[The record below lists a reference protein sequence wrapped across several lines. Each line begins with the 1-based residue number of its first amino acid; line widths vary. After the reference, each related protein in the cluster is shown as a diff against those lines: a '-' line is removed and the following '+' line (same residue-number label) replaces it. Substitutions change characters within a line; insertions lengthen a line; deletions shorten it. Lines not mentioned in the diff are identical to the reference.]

1 MEQMSRRSADHRPA
15 DRPRRV
21 ADGGTTRE
29 SHALRGGGTL
39 EVTDDDLVVT
49 RDGESVQI
57 DIDRI
62 VEVSHASFDYFL
74 SILSLAL
81 VGFGVVSLQ
90 RNVPVA
96 LLFVVAGAASMYRTY
111 GRRGQLKF
119 RVKGRAKPLIVYPVH
134 AEAVYDG
141 LEPYVA
147 AD

>member
-1 MEQMSRRSADHRPA
+1 MESNSRRTA

-21 ADGGTTRE
+21 ADGSTVRE
-29 SHALRGGGTL
+29 SHPLRGGGTL
-39 EVTDDDLVVT
+39 EVTDDDVVVT
-49 RDGESVQI
+49 RNGESVHV
-57 DIDRI
+57 DIDRV
-62 VEVSHASFDYFL
+62 VEVSYASFDYFL

-96 LLFVVAGAASMYRTY
+96 LFFVVAGAASLYRTY

-119 RVKGRAKPLIVYPVH
+119 RVKGRAKPLTVYPVH